1 LLPLL
6 GLERFDRRA
15 LNRTL
20 AGLTTT
26 DRSVQIVLQADDA
39 ADTPTVVRDV
49 FSLDREALA
58 PDTVGLQLG
67 EAHDLLTAVQHT
79 VVTHQVNTA
88 ITTQQACPHCGQAR
102 RHKDQRTIVLRTLFG
117 ALRLP
122 SPRWWHCPCQP
133 QRTRTFRPLAVLL
146 PERSTPELVYLQAKF
161 AALTSYAISAQLL
174 AEVLPLGRRPDP
186 TVLRRQ
192 VQATAHRLEGE
203 LGEEQVSFIDTCQR
217 DRDALARPDLPI
229 TVGLDGGYVHSA
241 TQHSRRDGWFEVI
254 AGKVMPTHGKPTCF
268 GYVQTYDTKPKR
280 RLFEVL
286 NSHGMQP
293 NQQITFVTDGG
304 EDIRDLPRFLNPQAE
319 HLLDWFH
326 ITMRL
331 TVMSTMAKGLRA
343 PPPDPDEFQ
352 PAARCDLA
360 TEVGK
365 SLESLKWFLWH
376 GNVYRALQTIE
387 DLQCQLDE
395 GGEETTFEQA
405 RLVKAMREFDTYI
418 RANADRIPNYGE
430 HHRAGETISSSFV
443 ESAVNQVISKRVV
456 KKQRSLPSSSR
467 LVRAPGVP
475 ELFPIAASPR

>member
-1 LLPLL
+1 MKV
-6 GLERFDRRA
+6 
-15 LNRTL
+15 T
-20 AGLTTT
+20 
-26 DRSVQIVLQADDA
+26 VQIVLQADDDA
-39 ADTPTVVRDV
+39 ATPTVVRDV
-49 FSLDREALA
+49 FSLDRDALA

-67 EAHDLLTAVQHT
+67 EAQDLLTAVQHT
-79 VVTHQVNTA
+79 VVTHQISTA
-88 ITTQQACPHCGQAR
+88 ITAQRACPHCGQAR
-102 RHKDQRTIVLRTLFG
+102 RHKDQHTIVLRTLFG

-122 SPRWWHCPCQP
+122 SPRWWHCDCKT

-146 PERSTPELVYLQAKF
+146 PERSTPELAYLQAKF

-174 AEVLPLGRRPDP
+174 AEVLPLGRRLDP

-192 VQATAHRLEGE
+192 VQATAHRLEDE

-217 DRDALARPDLPI
+217 DRDALGPPNLPI

-241 TQHSRRDGWFEVI
+241 TQGSRRDGWFEVI

-280 RLFEVL
+280 RLFELL
-286 NSHGMQP
+286 NSHGMAA

-343 PPPDPDEFQ
+343 PQPDPDEL
-352 PAARCDLA
+352 PPTARCDLA

-376 GNVYRALQTIE
+376 GNVFRALQTIE

-395 GGEETTFEQA
+395 GGEEATFEQV
-405 RLVKAMREFDTYI
+405 RLAKAVGEFDTYI

-430 HHRAGETISSSFV
+430 RHRAGETISSSFV
-443 ESAVNQVISKRVV
+443 ESAVNQVISKRMV
-456 KKQRSLPSSSR
+456 KKQQMRWTPRGAHLLLQIR
-467 LVRAPGVP
+467 THVLNDELATDFHRWYPGFTHTADRQA
-475 ELFPIAASPR
+475 LAA